1 MVSRASPAH
10 AARKTLYARGGKR
23 LFDIVLGAVLLIVLT
38 PIMIGTAIAVGL
50 TLGWPILYVQERPG
64 RHEATFRLLKF
75 RTMRL
80 DRGGRQSDA
89 ARLSTVGRIL
99 RRGSLDELPQLMNVL
114 VGDMALVGPR
124 PLLNSYLPFYS
135 ASERIR
141 FAVRPGITGL
151 AQVSGRNEL
160 AWDDRLALDARYV
173 SGYSFWLDCLI
184 LWRTLHNVIRGTG
197 FQSDQAGVLPRLDE
211 QRLRQREV

>member
-1 MVSRASPAH
+1 
-10 AARKTLYARGGKR
+10 
-23 LFDIVLGAVLLIVLT
+23 
-38 PIMIGTAIAVGL
+38 
-50 TLGWPILYVQERPG
+50 
-64 RHEATFRLLKF
+64 
-75 RTMRL
+75 
-80 DRGGRQSDA
+80 
-89 ARLSTVGRIL
+89 
-99 RRGSLDELPQLMNVL
+99 MNVL

-160 AWDDRLALDARYV
+160 AWDDRLALDAQYV
-173 SGYSFWLDCLI
+173 SSYSFWLDCLI

-211 QRLRQREV
+211 QRLGQREV